1 MSTPVVSFIVPC
13 YNGALY
19 IAQLCQSIQAQTFG
33 DFEVLLGDDCSTDN
47 TVEILQPF
55 LRDPRFKLFRWK
67 PNRGMHFGVM
77 VLLNEAR
84 GQFWCP
90 PGQDDIL
97 EPQLLERRVP
107 WLASHPEAVL
117 IHGPASWIDEDNKP
131 YLTDDTQ
138 RALPELS
145 RRLPESLSAE
155 RMLRIL
161 LQHNILNWPSTLV
174 RTDITRLVL
183 PFYTPCWQHA
193 MDWVL
198 WIKLAATG
206 FDFLYDSDPMIRYR
220 MHSGSIS
227 GSPHRKQIRQIER
240 KLAPLYALHT
250 ASQFSPLAKALWM
263 EQRKALY
270 RWWLATAVALRRE
283 GVLKA
288 SDMLFAA
295 ESYRG
300 APPASVSLWRG
311 LLVHGLPAWLQY
323 RREKAANR
331 RQLFQ
336 VSGLSLMDD
345 PLFRSE

>member
-1 MSTPVVSFIVPC
+1 
-13 YNGALY
+13 
-19 IAQLCQSIQAQTFG
+19 
-33 DFEVLLGDDCSTDN
+33 
-47 TVEILQPF
+47 
-55 LRDPRFKLFRWK
+55 
-67 PNRGMHFGVM
+67 MHFGVM

-97 EPQLLERRVP
+97 EPQFLERRIP

-117 IHGPASWIDEDNKP
+117 IHGPANWIDENDKP
-131 YLTDDTQ
+131 YLTENTQ

-155 RMLRIL
+155 RALRIL

-174 RTDITRLVL
+174 RMEIARLVL
-183 PFYTPCWQHA
+183 PYFSPWWVWA
-193 MDWVL
+193 MDWEL
-198 WIKLAATG
+198 WILLAATG
-206 FDFLYDSDPMIRYR
+206 YDFLYDAKPMIRYR

-227 GSPHRKQIRQIER
+227 GSPQRKQIRQIER

-250 ASQFSPLAKALWM
+250 ASLFSPLAKSLWV
-263 EQRKALY
+263 EQRTALY
-270 RWWLATAVALRRE
+270 RWWLATAADLRWKGALTAR
-283 GVLKA
+283 
-288 SDMLFAA
+288 DMLFAV

-300 APPASVSLWRG
+300 ALPRSVGLWRE
-311 LLVHGLPAWLQY
+311 LVVHGLPALLQY
-323 RREKAANR
+323 RREKAANG

-345 PLFRSE
+345 PLFRSA